1 MRRRRKKTALSRPAK
16 KPGAKP
22 RGRQDAKRMGEMRRR
37 VAQVGQALDQL
48 GNPFDHM
55 SIDQKKEHALFLFY
69 RRLQVKNICTKR
81 TQRIVFHSVSEYPQ
95 IARMF
100 DLCASVCALVLV
112 LCVCVGLCVCVCG
125 CVCEL
130 INCRQSFLVQ
140 VAIEAG
146 ERFFSSRA
154 RIVAS
159 VAEEV
164 NKTANLVLLCFHNL
178 TIFAIPDIRLVSQS
192 VACEDG

>member
-1 MRRRRKKTALSRPAK
+1 
-16 KPGAKP
+16 
-22 RGRQDAKRMGEMRRR
+22 MRRR

-69 RRLQVKNICTKR
+69 RRLQVKKICTKR
-81 TQRIVFHSVSEYPQ
+81 TQIFSLNLRVSKNCQDVWP
-95 IARMF
+95 
-100 DLCASVCALVLV
+100 LCE
-112 LCVCVGLCVCVCG
+112 CVHTCVGFCVFLGVCVCVCEEKKG
-125 CVCEL
+125 EL
-130 INCRQSFLVQ
+130 VNCRQSFLVQ

-164 NKTANLVLLCFHNL
+164 NKTANLVL
-178 TIFAIPDIRLVSQS
+178 S
-192 VACEDG
+192 